1 MTTSFND
8 YRFAR
13 NLLLFLGL
21 FAIALGLLFKKLL
34 MAVKIFAILRN
45 SHMVQKE
52 L

>member
-13 NLLLFLGL
+13 NILLFLGL
-21 FAIALGLLFKKLL
+21 LAIVLGLLFKKLL
-34 MAVKIFAILRN
+34 MAVKIFEILRN